1 MARKKR
7 RAAQPLRAH
16 VLGHAEVE
24 ARLRSGADDPA
35 LREYFGDERY
45 LELQTLAQQAARA
58 TRRGGV
64 RPRVYVLPG
73 IMGSTL
79 GRKRKLL
86 NDTLWVDPIE
96 IALGH
101 LTNLALPDGGRNT
114 ALGVLLIAYLKLK
127 LTLEAAGFDADF
139 HAFDWRQSVD
149 TLGAELMRRIE
160 ADSAGSVAL
169 VAHSMGGL
177 VARAAVALDG
187 NRKIGKLVMLGTPN
201 FGSFAPV
208 QAFRGTYSS
217 VRAIAALD
225 LKHSPESLARRVFTT
240 FPGLTQMLP
249 APEKFTAV
257 NLYDAQAWPADGPE
271 PSAELL
277 QAVAGVRAKLAAPD
291 DRFFLI
297 AGVNQETTVGMTA
310 ANGTFEYT
318 VSKAGDGTVPL
329 DFCLLPPTRTYY
341 VVESHGSLPNNSLVG
356 RATIDLLRNSATP
369 LLPTQWTTTRGSRT
383 VREKEMRTPIKRTN
397 WNRMSAAER
406 RAFWE
411 GMLTMTREGSGKTP
425 AAGTPTA
432 PAPPVAGRSHVI
444 MGLGERRPIEIRLAK
459 GNITD
464 VNARAIVLGIFKN
477 VEPAGPA
484 IAIDARLNGAV
495 REFTRRRMFKGDVGE
510 VFVMPT
516 SRSQLRVDSVLFAG
530 LGNFDTFKDGGV
542 HEFVAENIVRTFVRT
557 QVEDFATV
565 IWGTSSG
572 SSIAQALEYQL
583 RGYFK
588 GMADADPDRE
598 LRRITF
604 CMRDPD
610 KYQTMRAALLQ
621 LTGTTLF
628 DDVEA
633 TITEIELAETPVAGI
648 TKRAITS
655 AGPTP
660 AYLLVNERVESDDVH
675 WLEASLLTAGGK
687 ATTIT
692 GEQRLKPKLLNTQ
705 LNAIEYNSFTYR
717 GMRRYGERLGALLL
731 DDSIRTALKTV
742 RANHL
747 IVVHDGPSSKYPWET
762 LCIDGWFPAAEAGLS
777 RRYAADNLSV
787 AKWSEQR
794 RIDKTLDILLI
805 VNPTKNLDG
814 ADREG
819 ERLNALFRR
828 RKNIQV
834 HEFAGDAATL
844 AAVKEAFQS
853 GKYDVLHYAGHA
865 RFDEHDPAR
874 SGILLADGMLSGLD
888 LAALSNLPALVFFNA
903 CESGRLPSKS
913 HLRRRHVRD
922 RINRNVGLAEAF
934 LRGGVANYVGTYWP
948 VGDDSATTAAISIYG
963 AIVGGKSIGEAVAA
977 ARAAL
982 RTATSIDWADYIH
995 YGSYD
1000 FTVKSGG

>member
-1 MARKKR
+1 MARNEKR
-7 RAAQPLRAH
+7 PSRPLRAH
-16 VLGHAEVE
+16 ALGHEEVE
-24 ARLRSGADDPA
+24 TRLRSSADDPA
-35 LREYFGDERY
+35 LREYFGEERCR
-45 LELQTLAQQAARA
+45 ELQTLSQQAART
-58 TRRGGV
+58 TRRGGD

-86 NDTLWVDPIE
+86 NDTLWVDPFE
-96 IALGH
+96 VARGR
-101 LTNLALPDGGRNT
+101 LTLLALPDGGRNT

-127 LTLEAAGFDADF
+127 LTLQAAGFDVDF
-139 HAFDWRQSVD
+139 HAFDWRQSID
-149 TLGAELMRRIE
+149 ALGADLMRRVE
-160 ADSAGSVAL
+160 ADGAGSVAL

-177 VARAAVALDG
+177 VARAGLALDEHH
-187 NRKIGKLVMLGTPN
+187 KINKLVMLGTPN

-208 QAFRGTYSS
+208 QAMRGTYSA
-217 VRAIAALD
+217 VRSIAALD
-225 LKHSPESLARRVFTT
+225 LRHSPETLARRVFTT
-240 FPGLTQMLP
+240 FPGLAQMLP
-249 APEKFTAV
+249 APEKFSGV
-257 NLYDAQAWPADGPE
+257 NFYNSKSWPADGPE
-271 PSAELL
+271 PSSELL

-297 AGVNQETTVGMTA
+297 AGVNQETTVGMTV
-310 ANGTFEYT
+310 NRGQFEYT

-329 DFCLLPPTRTYY
+329 DFCLLPPTPAYY
-341 VVESHGSLPNNSLVG
+341 VAESHGSLPNNSLVG
-356 RATIDLLRNSATP
+356 RATIDILRNSTTL
-369 LLPTQWTTTRGSRT
+369 LLPTQWPAARGGRT
-383 VREKEMRTPIKRTN
+383 VREREMRTPIRRKA
-397 WNRMSAAER
+397 WSKMSAAER
-406 RAFWE
+406 RSFWE
-411 GMLTMTREGSGKTP
+411 GMLQQNRGAQGKAPTGG
-425 AAGTPTA
+425 ARIAGPL
-432 PAPPVAGRSHVI
+432 PAGRSHVI
-444 MGLGERRPIEIRLAK
+444 MGLSARRPVEIRLAR

-484 IAIDARLNGAV
+484 IAIDERLNGAV
-495 REFTRRRMFKGDVGE
+495 REFTRRRMFRGDVGE
-510 VFVMPT
+510 VFIMPT
-516 SRSQLRVDSVLFAG
+516 NRSLLRVDSVLFAG

-588 GMADADPDRE
+588 GMADADPERQ

-610 KYQTMRAALLQ
+610 KYQTMRAALVQ

-628 DDVEA
+628 DDIEA
-633 TITEIELAETPVAGI
+633 TITEIELAALPIPEG
-648 TKRAITS
+648 TKRARAS
-655 AGPTP
+655 AASMP
-660 AYLLVNERVESDDVH
+660 AYLLINERMESEKIR
-675 WLEASLLTAGGK
+675 WLQASLLTAGGK

-692 GEQRLKPKLLNTQ
+692 AEQRLRPRLISAQ
-705 LNAIEYNSFTYR
+705 LNAIAYDSFTYR
-717 GMRRYGERLGALLL
+717 GMRRYGERLAALLL
-731 DDSIRTALKTV
+731 DDAIREALKTV

-747 IVVHDGPSSKYPWET
+747 IVVHDRPGSRYPWET
-762 LCIDGWFPAAEAGLS
+762 LCIEGWFPAAEAGLS

-794 RIDKTLDILLI
+794 RIDTTLDILLI
-805 VNPTKNLDG
+805 VNPTNNLEG

-819 ERLNALFRR
+819 ARLRQLFGRR
-828 RKNIQV
+828 RNIQV
-834 HEFAGDAATL
+834 HELAGAAATL

-853 GKYDVLHYAGHA
+853 GRYDVLHYAGHA
-865 RFDEHDPAR
+865 GFDEHDPAR
-874 SGILLADGMLSGLD
+874 SGIVLADGRLSGLD

-903 CESGRLPSKS
+903 CESGRLPSAA
-913 HLRRRHVRD
+913 HLRRRHVQD
-922 RINRNVGLAEAF
+922 RIRKNVGVAEAF
-934 LRGGVANYVGTYWP
+934 LRGGVANYLGTYWP
-948 VGDDSATTAAISIYG
+948 VDDDSAETAATSIYG
-963 AIVGGKSIGEAVAA
+963 AIVQGKSVGEAVAA

-982 RTATSIDWADYIH
+982 RSASAIDWADYIH